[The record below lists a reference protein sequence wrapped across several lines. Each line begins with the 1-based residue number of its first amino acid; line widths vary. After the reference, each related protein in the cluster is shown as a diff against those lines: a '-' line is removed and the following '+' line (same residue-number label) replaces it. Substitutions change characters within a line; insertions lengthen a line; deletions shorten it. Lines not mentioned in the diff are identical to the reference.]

1 MIVGMEVEYRGMGV
15 VQICRRTQ
23 RFSECWR
30 SRPQTPEFCA
40 CRRCVRQIFASFA
53 PAPLGSAKPHAL
65 SCCLRQ
71 ALAASFSCW
80 SAARRTFPD
89 TRALV
94 CCYRFFCIKVASP
107 WRPFLLCPPQCD
119 NPNTMID
126 LDDKENQSPLR
137 LGFGNSPSPKRSR
150 TKNTAT
156 AGQDVSDALSKQSPS
171 GPLALVA

>member
-1 MIVGMEVEYRGMGV
+1 MGWESFKFV
-15 VQICRRTQ
+15 VARKD
-23 RFSECWR
+23 SASAGE
-30 SRPQTPEFCA
+30 A
-40 CRRCVRQIFASFA
+40 AHKRQNSA
-53 PAPLGSAKPHAL
+53 PAVGASGKSSLPSLLLSLGSAKPHVP

-71 ALAASFSCW
+71 AAATSFSCW

-89 TRALV
+89 RRALV